1 MALNFGHRGFS
12 GRYPENTML
21 AFEKAIEAGCDGIE
35 LDVHLSSDGEV
46 VIIHDE
52 RVDRTSD
59 GCGYVGRMSLKE
71 LQALDVFAAYRGQYG
86 VNRIPTLKEY
96 LELARDGGIMTNIE
110 LKTGIYTYPGIEEKT
125 LKLID
130 EFGMRDKIIISSFN
144 HYSVKRMQALAP
156 DMVYGLLEESRL
168 IDTVGYT
175 AAQGVQAIHPEY
187 HMVDEEFM
195 AQAKAHG
202 LAVNV
207 WTVNSESSMRR
218 LADLGVDILIGNYPD
233 LCGEVL
239 KTCNNRR

>member
-1 MALNFGHRGFS
+1 MALNFAHRGFS

-35 LDVHLSSDGEV
+35 LDVHLTSDGEV
-46 VIIHDE
+46 VIVHDE

-59 GCGYVGRMSLKE
+59 GCGYVGKMTLKE
-71 LQALDVFAAYRGQYG
+71 LLQLDFSAAYRGQYG
-86 VNRIPTLKEY
+86 VNRIPLLKEY
-96 LELARDGGIMTNIE
+96 LALAKESGIITNIE
-110 LKTGIYTYPGIEEKT
+110 LKTGVYTYPGIEEKT
-125 LKLID
+125 LALID
-130 EFGMRDKIIISSFN
+130 EFDMRDKIIISSFN

-168 IDTVGYT
+168 IDTVGY
-175 AAQGVQAIHPEY
+175 AAEQGVQAIHPEY

-195 AQAKAHG
+195 ARAGECG

-207 WTVNSESSMRR
+207 WTVNSEQSMRR

-233 LCGEVL
+233 LCGKVL
-239 KTCNNRR
+239 GEL

>member
-35 LDVHLSSDGEV
+35 LDVHLSADGEL

-52 RVDRTSD
+52 RVDGT
-59 GCGYVGRMSLKE
+59 GYVGKMTLKE
-71 LQALDVFAAYRGQYG
+71 LRALDVSASFRGQYG
-86 VNRIPTLKEY
+86 VNRIPTLEEY
-96 LELARDGGIMTNIE
+96 LSLAKEKGIITNIE
-110 LKTGIYTYPGIEEKT
+110 LKTSVYTYPGIEVKT
-125 LKLID
+125 LAMID
-130 EFGMRDKIIISSFN
+130 RFGMRDKIIISSFN

-156 DMVYGLLEESRL
+156 DMVYGFLEESRL
-168 IDTVGYT
+168 IDTLGYV
-175 AAQGVQAIHPEY
+175 AANGVQAVHPEY

-195 AQAKAHG
+195 KQAKKHN

-207 WTVNSESSMRR
+207 WTVNSEHSMRR
-218 LADLGVDILIGNYPD
+218 LAELGVDIMIGNYPD

-239 KTCNNRR
+239 KSFK